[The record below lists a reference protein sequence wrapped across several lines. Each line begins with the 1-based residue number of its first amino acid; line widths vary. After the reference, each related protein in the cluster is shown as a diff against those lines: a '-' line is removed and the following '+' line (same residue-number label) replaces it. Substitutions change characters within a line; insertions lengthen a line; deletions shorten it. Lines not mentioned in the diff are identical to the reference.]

1 MKMKGK
7 WFQNLSLSLYT
18 RFMFWVAALL
28 TITVGMIIFF
38 FQRQEVRT
46 IDERSRREGFLLA
59 QNIANL
65 NLSALIWWD
74 GETVRRNLGS
84 IQDPNILYVVFFD
97 RYNNLFAATAS
108 AEKKEEI
115 ICCSHLPE
123 KIDENTVVYRPAFF
137 EIDGKRMKIR
147 EIEIPIF
154 APGSSVRWGSVKI
167 GLSLAQMEA
176 EIKRM
181 RTILLAIGFGCGL
194 IGLIGAAIFTRHITR
209 PLQELMAGTVR
220 ISKGDFS
227 QPIPIRSSDEIGQL
241 AKQFNKMTEELQLA
255 RKQMEEAQRKLIQ
268 AEKLASI
275 GRIAA
280 TIAHEIRNPLTSV
293 KLNLQKVLFN
303 QNLQDNEREHLL
315 LSQQGIEQI
324 EKFIRELL
332 NFTRVSELHF
342 ESFSLEEIIQS
353 AIKFLEDSF
362 KEKNI
367 TVNMNFEKKLPPLL
381 VDADKMR
388 QVFLNLLRN
397 SQEAVDPGGHISIQ
411 VSQTSVNNR
420 PFIRILLSDDGC
432 GIPEKD
438 WENVFEPFFTT
449 KSSGFGLGLAN
460 ARKIIELHHGQIR
473 LVKKEGRGACFEILL
488 PLGANHD
495 LGSRRR

>member
-1 MKMKGK
+1 MKLAWLQKI
-7 WFQNLSLSLYT
+7 SSSLYA
-18 RFMFWVAALL
+18 RFMFWTAALL
-28 TITVGMIIFF
+28 VITVGMIIFF

-46 IDERSRREGFLLA
+46 IDERSRREGYLLA

-65 NLSALIWWD
+65 NLNALIWWD
-74 GETVRRNLGS
+74 RETVRRNLSS
-84 IQDPNILYVVFFD
+84 IQDPHILYVVFFD
-97 RYNNLFAATAS
+97 RYNHFFAATDS
-108 AEKKEEI
+108 VEDREEI
-115 ICCSHLPE
+115 TCCSSLPE
-123 KIDENTVVYRPAFF
+123 NADERTVVYRPALF
-137 EIDGKRMKIR
+137 EIKGKKIKIR

-154 APGSSVRWGSVKI
+154 APGSPVRWGSVKI
-167 GLSLAQMEA
+167 GLSLEDMRA

-181 RTILLAIGFGCGL
+181 RTILLAIGLGCGL
-194 IGLIGAAIFTRHITR
+194 LGLFGAALFTRHITR
-209 PLQELMAGTVR
+209 PLQELTAGTVR

-227 QPIPIRSSDEIGQL
+227 QPIPIRSKDEIGEL
-241 AKQFNKMTEELQLA
+241 AQRFNEMIQELQLA
-255 RKQMEEAQRKLIQ
+255 RQKMEEAQRKLIQ

-293 KLNLQKVLFN
+293 KLNLQKVVFD
-303 QNLQDNEREHLL
+303 QNLPPNDREHLL

-332 NFTRVSELHF
+332 NFTRVSELHL
-342 ESFSLEEIIQS
+342 EPFSLEEIIQS
-353 AIKFLEDSF
+353 AIKFLDDAF

-367 TVNMNFEKKLPPLL
+367 SVRIEVEKNLPLL
-381 VDADKMR
+381 QVDGDKMR

-397 SQEAVDPGGHISIQ
+397 AQEAVDYGGQIEIKINQ
-411 VSQTSVNNR
+411 VKVNDQV
-420 PFIRILLSDDGC
+420 FIRTLLSDNGC

-488 PLGANHD
+488 PLGANH
-495 LGSRRR
+495 GHHPYRG

>member
-1 MKMKGK
+1 M
-7 WFQNLSLSLYT
+7 
-18 RFMFWVAALL
+18 
-28 TITVGMIIFF
+28 
-38 FQRQEVRT
+38 
-46 IDERSRREGFLLA
+46 LA

-65 NLSALIWWD
+65 NLNALIWWD
-74 GETVRRNLGS
+74 RETVRRHLSS

-97 RYNNLFAATAS
+97 RYNNFFAATDS
-108 AEKKEEI
+108 VEGQEEI
-115 ICCSHLPE
+115 TCCSFLPE
-123 KIDENTVVYRPAFF
+123 NVDETTVVYRPAIF
-137 EIDGKRMKIR
+137 EVKGKKIKIR

-154 APGSSVRWGSVKI
+154 APGSPVRWGSVKI
-167 GLSLAQMEA
+167 GLSLEEMRA

-181 RTILLAIGFGCGL
+181 RTILLAIGLGCGL
-194 IGLIGAAIFTRHITR
+194 LGLLGAALFTRHITR
-209 PLQELMAGTVR
+209 PLQELTAGTVR

-227 QPIPIRSSDEIGQL
+227 QPIPIRSRDEIGEL
-241 AKQFNKMTEELQLA
+241 AQRFNEMTQQLQLA
-255 RKQMEEAQRKLIQ
+255 RQKMEEAQRKLIQ

-293 KLNLQKVLFN
+293 KLNLQKVVFD
-303 QNLQDNEREHLL
+303 QNLPPNDREHLL

-332 NFTRVSELHF
+332 NFTRVSELHL
-342 ESFSLEEIIQS
+342 EQFSLEEIIQS
-353 AIKFLEDSF
+353 AIKFLDDSL

-367 TVNMNFEKKLPPLL
+367 CVRVEAEKNLPLLL
-381 VDADKMR
+381 VDVDKMR

-397 SQEAVDPGGHISIQ
+397 AQEAVDYGGQIEIKINQ
-411 VSQTSVNNR
+411 IKVNDHA
-420 PFIRILLSDDGC
+420 FIRTLLSDNGC

-488 PLGANHD
+488 PVGANH
-495 LGSRRR
+495 GHHPHRG